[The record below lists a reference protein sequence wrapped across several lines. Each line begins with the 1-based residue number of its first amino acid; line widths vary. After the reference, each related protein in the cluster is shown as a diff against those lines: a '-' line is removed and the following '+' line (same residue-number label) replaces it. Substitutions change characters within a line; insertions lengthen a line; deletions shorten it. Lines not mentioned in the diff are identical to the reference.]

1 METAEEKPKMKVRNV
16 AFDFNEIKDGHYLGD
31 NMFATHFLNS
41 LHVVFPEGEK
51 LFIRSVR
58 YFQQEITDEQ
68 LKKDIRDFVG
78 QEGIH
83 HREHERFWERL
94 EDMGLQ
100 PMGFVN
106 FFRKTGFDGLETALF
121 RFLPKRTAQKLSLSI
136 TVGAEH
142 YTALFGNQALG
153 NQHFNKTLMPEE
165 MYLMMLWHAAEE
177 LEHKSVAFD
186 VLQEVDDSYAL
197 RMTGMALVSFLLY
210 FYSFAGM
217 AYFIYRD
224 DRRTWKNA
232 LGKIFDFGKNYLTK
246 PKGAAGW
253 KLWLDYFKPGFHP
266 DDHDNY
272 NLAEEFFAMHK
283 EFFEEKYAKKGK

>member
-1 METAEEKPKMKVRNV
+1 MPTTETKGKMKVRNV
-16 AFDFNEIKDGHYLGD
+16 AFNFEDIKDEHYLGD

-58 YFQQEITDEQ
+58 YFQKEIKDEQ

-83 HREHERFWERL
+83 HREHERFWEQL
-94 EDMGLQ
+94 EEMNLE

-106 FFRKTGFDGLETALF
+106 FFRKTGFDGLESALF
-121 RFLPKRTAQKLSLSI
+121 KFLPERTAQKLSLSI

-153 NQHFNKTLMPEE
+153 NQHFNRELMPEE
-165 MYLMMLWHAAEE
+165 MYQMMLWHAAEE
-177 LEHKSVAFD
+177 LEHKAVAFD

-217 AYFIYRD
+217 AYFISKDKKRS
-224 DRRTWKNA
+224 WKGA
-232 LGKIFDFGKNYLTK
+232 FGKIIDFGKNYLTK
-246 PKGAAGW
+246 PKGAEGW

-272 NLAEEFFAMHK
+272 HMAEEFF
-283 EFFEEKYAKKGK
+283 EKYSDLFEKAPAH

>member
-1 METAEEKPKMKVRNV
+1 METVQAKSKMKVRNV
-16 AFDFNEIKDGHYLGD
+16 KFDFKEIEDEHYLGN

-58 YFQQEITDEQ
+58 YFQNEITDEQ

-83 HREHERFWERL
+83 HREHERFWEKL
-94 EDMGLQ
+94 EEMNLK
-100 PMGFVN
+100 PMGFVE
-106 FFRKTGFDGLETALF
+106 FFRKTGFDGLEAALF
-121 RFLPKRTAQKLSLSI
+121 KILPKRTAQKLSLSI

-153 NQHFNKTLMPEE
+153 NRHFNKDLMPPE
-165 MYLMMLWHAAEE
+165 MYQMMLWHAAEE
-177 LEHKSVAFD
+177 LEHKAVAFD

-197 RMTGMALVSFLLY
+197 RMIGMALVSFLLY

-217 AYFIYRD
+217 AYFIYQDENRS
-224 DRRTWKNA
+224 WKGA
-232 LGKIFDFGKNYLTK
+232 ARKLFDFGANYLTK

-253 KLWLDYFKPGFHP
+253 KLWLDYFRPGFHP

-272 NLAEEFFAMHK
+272 GMAV
-283 EFFEEKYAKKGK
+283 EFFEKNADYFKGKS